1 MSRKSYAQRMSNSLE
16 RHTDYGEISLEEG
29 SLSADPIEQF
39 RTWLDEADSSGV
51 YEPNAMVL
59 STIDPDGAPTIRTVL
74 LRGVSDDGFAFYTDY
89 TSQKG
94 QALALNPDVAVVFP
108 WYTLHRQVIIRGS
121 VEKVSE
127 TDSDAYF
134 STRPRDSR
142 IGAWA
147 SDQSQPID
155 SREALEQKVHDATQR
170 FEGVEEVPRP
180 QKWGGYRVRPRSIEF
195 WAGRRSRLHDRI
207 RFIKSEGGWSVERL
221 QP

>member
-1 MSRKSYAQRMSNSLE
+1 MSDALS

-29 SLSADPIEQF
+29 SLLSDPMKQVEL
-39 RTWLDEADSSGV
+39 WLEEADQEGV

-59 STIDPDGAPTIRTVL
+59 STIDPDGAPTSRTVL
-74 LRGVSDDGFAFYTDY
+74 CRGVSPHGITFFTDY

-94 QALALNPDVAVVFP
+94 RALAVHPDVAVVFP
-108 WYTLHRQVIIRGS
+108 WYTLHRQIKIRGS

-127 TDSDAYF
+127 AESDAYF
-134 STRPRDSR
+134 DTRPRDSR

-155 SREALEQKVHDATQR
+155 SREALEQKVAQATQQ
-170 FEGVEEVPRP
+170 FEGVELVPRP
-180 QKWGGYRVRPRSIEF
+180 EKWGGYLIRPRSIEF
-195 WAGRRSRLHDRI
+195 WAGRRSRLHDRV
-207 RFIKSEGGWSVERL
+207 RFVKEGDGWKTERL

>member
-1 MSRKSYAQRMSNSLE
+1 MSDSLS

-29 SLSADPIEQF
+29 SLLPDPMKQVEL
-39 RTWLDEADSSGV
+39 WLEEADQEGV

-59 STIDPDGAPTIRTVL
+59 STIDPDGAPTSRTVL
-74 LRGVSDDGFAFYTDY
+74 CRGVSPHGITFFTDY

-94 QALALNPDVAVVFP
+94 RALAVHPEVAVVFP
-108 WYTLHRQVIIRGS
+108 WYTLHRQIKIRGT

-127 TDSDAYF
+127 AESDAYF
-134 STRPRDSR
+134 DTRPRDSR

-155 SREALEQKVHDATQR
+155 SREALEQKVAQATHQ
-170 FEGVEEVPRP
+170 FEGVELVPRP
-180 QKWGGYRVRPRSIEF
+180 EKWGGYLIRPLSIEF
-195 WAGRRSRLHDRI
+195 WAGRRSRLHDRV
-207 RFIKSEGGWSVERL
+207 RFVKEGDGWRTERL

>member
-1 MSRKSYAQRMSNSLE
+1 MSSSLE
-16 RHTDYGEISLEEG
+16 RHTDYGEIALEEG
-29 SLSADPIEQF
+29 SFSADPIEQF
-39 RTWLDEADSSGV
+39 RLWLDEADSSGV

-74 LRGVSDDGFAFYTDY
+74 LRGVSAEGFAFYTDY

-94 QALALNPDVAVVFP
+94 KALAAHPDVAVVFP

-121 VEKVSE
+121 VEKVPE
-127 TDSDAYF
+127 ADSDAYF
-134 STRPRDSR
+134 ATRPRDSR

-155 SREALEQKVHDATQR
+155 SRDALEQKVEDATKR
-170 FEGVEEVPRP
+170 FEGVDEVPRP
-180 QKWGGYRVRPRSIEF
+180 EKWGGYLLRPRSIEF

-207 RFIKSEGGWSVERL
+207 RFINSDRGWIPERL

>member
-1 MSRKSYAQRMSNSLE
+1 MSDALS

-29 SLSADPIEQF
+29 SLLADPMKQVEL
-39 RTWLDEADSSGV
+39 WLEEADHEGV

-59 STIDPDGAPTIRTVL
+59 STIDPDGAPTSRTVL
-74 LRGVSDDGFAFYTDY
+74 CRGVSPHGITFFTDY

-94 QALALNPDVAVVFP
+94 RALAVHPEVAVVFP
-108 WYTLHRQVIIRGS
+108 WYTLHRQIKIRGT

-127 TDSDAYF
+127 AESDAYF
-134 STRPRDSR
+134 DTRPRDSR

-155 SREALEQKVHDATQR
+155 SREALEQKVAQATQQ
-170 FEGVEEVPRP
+170 FEGVELVPRP
-180 QKWGGYRVRPRSIEF
+180 EKWGGYLIRPRSIEF
-195 WAGRRSRLHDRI
+195 WAGRRSRLHDRV
-207 RFIKSEGGWSVERL
+207 RFVKEGDGWRTERL

>member
-1 MSRKSYAQRMSNSLE
+1 MSDSLS

-29 SLSADPIEQF
+29 SLLPDPMKQVEL
-39 RTWLDEADSSGV
+39 WLEEADQEGV

-59 STIDPDGAPTIRTVL
+59 STIDPDGAPTSRTVL
-74 LRGVSDDGFAFYTDY
+74 CRGVSPHGITFFTDY

-94 QALALNPDVAVVFP
+94 RALAVHPEVAVVFP
-108 WYTLHRQVIIRGS
+108 WYTLHRQIKIRGT

-127 TDSDAYF
+127 AESDAYF
-134 STRPRDSR
+134 DTRPRDSR

-155 SREALEQKVHDATQR
+155 SREALEQKVDQATQH
-170 FEGVEEVPRP
+170 FEGVELVPRP
-180 QKWGGYRVRPRSIEF
+180 EKWGGYLIRPRSIEF
-195 WAGRRSRLHDRI
+195 WAGRRSRLHDRV
-207 RFIKSEGGWSVERL
+207 RFVKEGDGWRTERL

>member
-1 MSRKSYAQRMSNSLE
+1 MSSSLE
-16 RHTDYGEISLEEG
+16 RHTDYGEIALEEG

-39 RTWLDEADSSGV
+39 RLWLDEADSSGV

-74 LRGVSDDGFAFYTDY
+74 LRGVSAEGFAFYTDY

-94 QALALNPDVAVVFP
+94 KALAAHPDVAVVFP

-121 VEKVSE
+121 VEKVPE
-127 TDSDAYF
+127 ADSDAYF
-134 STRPRDSR
+134 ATRPRDSR

-155 SREALEQKVHDATQR
+155 SRDALEQKVEDATKR
-170 FEGVEEVPRP
+170 FEGVDEVPRP
-180 QKWGGYRVRPRSIEF
+180 EKWGGYLLRPRSIEF

-207 RFIKSEGGWSVERL
+207 RFIYSARGWIPERL

>member
-1 MSRKSYAQRMSNSLE
+1 MSDALF

-29 SLSADPIEQF
+29 SLLPDPMKQVEL
-39 RTWLDEADSSGV
+39 WLEEADQEGV

-59 STIDPDGAPTIRTVL
+59 STIDPDGAPTSRTVL
-74 LRGVSDDGFAFYTDY
+74 CRGVSPHGITFFTDY

-94 QALALNPDVAVVFP
+94 RALAVHPEVAVVFP
-108 WYTLHRQVIIRGS
+108 WYTLHRQIKIRGT

-127 TDSDAYF
+127 AESDAYF
-134 STRPRDSR
+134 DTRPRDSR

-155 SREALEQKVHDATQR
+155 SREALEQKVAQATQH
-170 FEGVEEVPRP
+170 FEGVELVPRP
-180 QKWGGYRVRPRSIEF
+180 EKWGGYLIRPRSIEF
-195 WAGRRSRLHDRI
+195 WAGRRSRLHDRV
-207 RFIKSEGGWSVERL
+207 RFVKEGDGWRTERL

>member
-1 MSRKSYAQRMSNSLE
+1 MSDSLS

-29 SLSADPIEQF
+29 SLLPDPMKQVEL
-39 RTWLDEADSSGV
+39 WLEEADQEGV

-59 STIDPDGAPTIRTVL
+59 STIDPDGAPTSRTVL
-74 LRGVSDDGFAFYTDY
+74 CRGVSPHGITFFTDY

-94 QALALNPDVAVVFP
+94 RALAVHPEVAVVFP
-108 WYTLHRQVIIRGS
+108 WYTLHRQIKIRGT

-127 TDSDAYF
+127 AESDAYF
-134 STRPRDSR
+134 DTRPRDSR

-155 SREALEQKVHDATQR
+155 SREALEQKVAQATQH
-170 FEGVEEVPRP
+170 FEGVELVPRP
-180 QKWGGYRVRPRSIEF
+180 EKWGGYLIRPQSIEF
-195 WAGRRSRLHDRI
+195 WAGRRSRLHDRV
-207 RFIKSEGGWSVERL
+207 RFVKEGDGWRTERL

>member
-1 MSRKSYAQRMSNSLE
+1 MSSSLE
-16 RHTDYGEISLEEG
+16 RHTDYGEIALEEG

-39 RTWLDEADSSGV
+39 RLWLDEADSSGV

-74 LRGVSDDGFAFYTDY
+74 LRGVSAEGFAFYTDY

-94 QALALNPDVAVVFP
+94 KALAAHPDVAVVFP

-121 VEKVSE
+121 VEKVPE
-127 TDSDAYF
+127 ADSDAYF
-134 STRPRDSR
+134 ATRPRDSR

-155 SREALEQKVHDATQR
+155 SRDALEQKVKDATKR
-170 FEGVEEVPRP
+170 FEGVDEVPRP
-180 QKWGGYRVRPRSIEF
+180 EKWGGYLLRPRSIEF

-207 RFIKSEGGWSVERL
+207 RFINSDRGWIPERL

>member
-1 MSRKSYAQRMSNSLE
+1 MSDSLS

-29 SLSADPIEQF
+29 SLLPDPMKQVEL
-39 RTWLDEADSSGV
+39 WLEEADQEGV

-59 STIDPDGAPTIRTVL
+59 STIDPDGAPTSRTVL
-74 LRGVSDDGFAFYTDY
+74 CRGVSPHGITLFTDY

-94 QALALNPDVAVVFP
+94 RALAVHPEVAVVFP
-108 WYTLHRQVIIRGS
+108 WYTLHRQIKIRGT

-127 TDSDAYF
+127 AESDAYF
-134 STRPRDSR
+134 DTRPRDSR

-155 SREALEQKVHDATQR
+155 SREALEQKVAQATQH
-170 FEGVEEVPRP
+170 FEGVELVPRP
-180 QKWGGYRVRPRSIEF
+180 EKWGGYLIRPRSIEF
-195 WAGRRSRLHDRI
+195 WAGRRSRLHDRV
-207 RFIKSEGGWSVERL
+207 RFVKEGDGWRTERL